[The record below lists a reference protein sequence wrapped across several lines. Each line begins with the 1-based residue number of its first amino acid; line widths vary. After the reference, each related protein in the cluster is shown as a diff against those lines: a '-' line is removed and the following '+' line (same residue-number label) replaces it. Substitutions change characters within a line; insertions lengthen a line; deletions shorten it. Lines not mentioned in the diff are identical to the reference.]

1 MWLLRGVVR
10 LNKTV
15 LAASI
20 VKMTL
25 SAFFMTFFVSMNDG
39 STKIASIGSL
49 GKFVP
54 IFGEFNKTTDFALYL
69 SIRTVVFKRMAI
81 KNVTRSIFKHAL
93 PFLTKYYTCQTL
105 SGKFV
110 PIFGEFNKTINF
122 ALYLSIR
129 KVVFR
134 CIALKNVTKSIL
146 KYSCRF
152 LIKYYTC
159 QTLLGK
165 FIPIFNSLAGIK
177 KSYWK
182 VLGRRTWEIT
192 EGWNIQIAWKM
203 KQKWHLYNSVNVY
216 RMEM

>member
-1 MWLLRGVVR
+1 
-10 LNKTV
+10 
-15 LAASI
+15 
-20 VKMTL
+20 
-25 SAFFMTFFVSMNDG
+25 MTFFVSMNDG

-159 QTLLGK
+159 QTLLGRFVPIFGEFNKIINFALYFSIGEVVFKCIALKNVTKSILKYSCRFLIKYYTCQTLLGK

-182 VLGRRTWEIT
+182 VLGRRT
-192 EGWNIQIAWKM
+192 
-203 KQKWHLYNSVNVY
+203 
-216 RMEM
+216 